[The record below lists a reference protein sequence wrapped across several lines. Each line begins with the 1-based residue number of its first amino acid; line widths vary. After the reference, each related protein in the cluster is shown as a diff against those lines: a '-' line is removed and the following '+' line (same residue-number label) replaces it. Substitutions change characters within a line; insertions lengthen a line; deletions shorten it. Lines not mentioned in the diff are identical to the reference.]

1 MPIFLRILQSS
12 FSRTFYFQKI
22 EKIWQIRGKSSVNY
36 HIHWIRPVQCPP
48 AAQCLLKM
56 YSPQREITSPIKQCS
71 DGPTDHLAING
82 ICSGSQL
89 FKRFRKFESF
99 VQSHGQP
106 RTFQALFLESIGKKK
121 KKFKFLNSD
130 FTNILWHCTNNWGN
144 IWSSTSTKTVS
155 KQTTGHASLRHTSYL
170 WTSWVIY
177 FPSSKWFRIVS
188 QFDAQYSYKTK

>member
-1 MPIFLRILQSS
+1 MMITFPVFSRPNAFLKFQFMPIFLRILQSS
-12 FSRTFYFQKI
+12 FSISRTFYFQKI

-82 ICSGSQL
+82 IWSGSQL

-130 FTNILWHCTNNWGN
+130 FTNILWHCTNN
-144 IWSSTSTKTVS
+144 
-155 KQTTGHASLRHTSYL
+155 
-170 WTSWVIY
+170 
-177 FPSSKWFRIVS
+177 
-188 QFDAQYSYKTK
+188 